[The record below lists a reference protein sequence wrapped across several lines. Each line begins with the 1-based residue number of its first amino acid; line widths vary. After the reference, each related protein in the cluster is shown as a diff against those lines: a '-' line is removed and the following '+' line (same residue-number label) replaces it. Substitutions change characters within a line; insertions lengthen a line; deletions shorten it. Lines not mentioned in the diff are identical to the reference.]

1 MSWNQELIGYDLN
14 IPVERVKAFIEEA
27 RRNEAGF
34 EQVNIGEPER
44 NAPSRR
50 IDIDGWVL
58 PVNARMGDID
68 EILEW
73 PSAGDNESDSAVMDL
88 IAKYSDDGY
97 VEMCSESGHLW
108 RWVFLKGRSYMV
120 VAEISWPVVKEPE
133 PQMGF
138 VKGAWIPLNGEV
150 SECK

>member
-14 IPVERVKAFIEEA
+14 ISDEKVKAFIEEA

-34 EQVNIGEPER
+34 EQVTIEEPER
-44 NAPSRR
+44 GLSSRR

-58 PVNARMGDID
+58 TLSGRTGEID

-73 PSAGDNESDSAVMDL
+73 PSDGDTDCDSAVMDL

-108 RWVFLKGRSYMV
+108 RWVFLKGRSYRIA
-120 VAEISWPVVKEPE
+120 AEISWPTVKEPE